1 MSFDVNGLVKEP
13 RHRKNNSLLLLCMLG
28 AQKLYGQ
35 LDVGNAT
42 YSFDGLRADAKAAHL
57 RKGVIGAKRVR
68 HGGGGG
74 GGDALVVH
82 PVKEE
87 DEITAND
94 DNGGGGNSDDGT
106 MLETAAD
113 AALIQRRRRRRRR
126 RRQKAD
132 DRGEGR
138 HLRCKLESAG

>member
-68 HGGGGG
+68 HGGG
-74 GGDALVVH
+74 DALVVH

-94 DNGGGGNSDDGT
+94 DNGGGNSDDGT

-126 RRQKAD
+126 RQKAD

>member
-1 MSFDVNGLVKEP
+1 MSFDVNELVKEP
-13 RHRKNNSLLLLCMLG
+13 RHRKNNSLSLLLCMPG

-68 HGGGGG
+68 HGGGD

-94 DNGGGGNSDDGT
+94 DNGGGGGDDG
-106 MLETAAD
+106 MMFETAAD
-113 AALIQRRRRRRRR
+113 AALIQRRRRR

>member
-94 DNGGGGNSDDGT
+94 DNGGGNSDDGT

-113 AALIQRRRRRRRR
+113 AALIQRRRRRRR